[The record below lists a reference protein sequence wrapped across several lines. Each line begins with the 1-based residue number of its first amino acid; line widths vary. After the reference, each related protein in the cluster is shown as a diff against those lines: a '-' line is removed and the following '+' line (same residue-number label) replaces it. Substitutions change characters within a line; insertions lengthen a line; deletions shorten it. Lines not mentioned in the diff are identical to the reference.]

1 MTQPAAESRRVTQLL
16 FYGAVILLA
25 FLVYRIVSP
34 FLVQIGWAAVLAI
47 CVHPWHARLARRFGS
62 NRGALLSTVIVL
74 LLLVVP
80 AVLVSMALIS
90 EGTQVVD
97 DVKGMETGVASEKAR
112 QVWDWARTHLPL
124 PPVEEI
130 RARISGVVT
139 GLAGGIAAR
148 AGGLLKN
155 AAGFVFD
162 LLMTIFI
169 LFFMLR
175 DATSITGAVSR
186 MLPFDDDQRRRLL
199 TLTRDLV
206 SASVTTSLAIAALQ
220 GLLGGITLAL
230 LGVRGAVLWGV
241 VMGFASLI
249 PLVGT
254 GLVWVPAA
262 LWLLL
267 SGDTTRA
274 VILVAVAILVI
285 GNVDNVLRPLLLGGR
300 AQMPTVVIFVSL
312 MGGVSAFGFIGLVLG
327 PLVVA
332 MALALLE
339 SYLPEALDLG
349 EEPPVAPQTPAAE
362 PPPAAAVPENPAS
375 GAAPSR

>member
-1 MTQPAAESRRVTQLL
+1 MVQPAAESRRVTQLL

-25 FLVYRIVSP
+25 LLVYRIVSP

-62 NRGALLSTVIVL
+62 NRGALLSTLTVL
-74 LLLVVP
+74 LLLIVP
-80 AVLVSMALIS
+80 AVLVSMAIVS
-90 EGTQVVD
+90 EGTQLVG
-97 DVKGMETGVASEKAR
+97 DVKEVEKGVASEKAR
-112 QVWDWARTHLPL
+112 QAWDWARTHLPL

-130 RARISGVVT
+130 RARLTSAAAGV
-139 GLAGGIAAR
+139 AGRLAAR
-148 AGGLLKN
+148 AGSLVAN

-162 LLMTIFI
+162 LLLTIFI

-175 DATSITGAVSR
+175 DAASITGAVSR
-186 MLPFDDDQRRRLL
+186 ILPFDDQQRRRLL

-241 VMGFASLI
+241 VMAFASLI

-262 LWLLL
+262 LLLLL
-267 SGDTTRA
+267 SGETARA

-349 EEPPVAPQTPAAE
+349 DEPPVAPQAPPAE
-362 PPPAAAVPENPAS
+362 PPRAA
-375 GAAPSR
+375 AAPSP